1 MKYLMFF
8 TLPLVL
14 CGCLAASGGK
24 QPTLNP
30 SAVLQGQDFVLEC
43 KDTLPAE
50 NAMLC
55 RPLR

>member
-1 MKYLMFF
+1 MKKLAFLA
-8 TLPLVL
+8 LPLL
-14 CGCLAASGGK
+14 LNACLATQTNT
-24 QPTLNP
+24 QPPLNP